1 MSLKVLIVDDHSTV
15 RMGIRMILE
24 ADPELEVVGEAAD
37 GRQAVSMTRALRPD
51 VVLMDLRM
59 PVLDGVA
66 ATGQITDAQ
75 LSRVLVL
82 TTFDDDDYLFG
93 ALQAGA
99 HGFLLK
105 SSTPTQ
111 ILAGV
116 KTAASGNSVLDPA
129 VTARVVAQAMSA
141 LSEATPPASALS
153 ETLTGRE
160 IQVLQGL
167 GQGLSNP
174 QIAQDLGI
182 GETTV
187 KTHVSRVMAKLGVA
201 SRLQAAKIAFTH
213 WG

>member
-187 KTHVSRVMAKLGVA
+187 KTHVSRVMAKLGVV

>member
-1 MSLKVLIVDDHSTV
+1 MSLTVLIVDDHSTV

-24 ADPELEVVGEAAD
+24 ADPEVDVVGEAAD
-37 GRQAVSMTRALRPD
+37 GRQAVSMARALRPA

-66 ATGQITDAQ
+66 ATLQITGAQ

-111 ILAGV
+111 ILAAV

-129 VTARVVAQAMSA
+129 VTSRVVAQAMSA
-141 LSEATPPASALS
+141 LAEAAPPASALP
-153 ETLTGRE
+153 ETLTARE
-160 IQVLQGL
+160 IQVLRGL

-174 QIAQDLGI
+174 QIAQVLGI

-187 KTHVSRVMAKLGVA
+187 KTHVSRVMSKLGVI

>member
-160 IQVLQGL
+160 IRVLQGL

-187 KTHVSRVMAKLGVA
+187 KTHVSRVMAKLGVV

>member
-141 LSEATPPASALS
+141 LSEATPPASVLS

-187 KTHVSRVMAKLGVA
+187 KTHVSRVMAKLGVV

>member
-37 GRQAVSMTRALRPD
+37 GRQAVSMTRALHPE

-141 LSEATPPASALS
+141 LTDAAAPLTALPQ
-153 ETLTGRE
+153 TLTGRE
-160 IQVLQGL
+160 TQVLQGL

-174 QIAQDLGI
+174 QIAHTLGI

-187 KTHVSRVMAKLGVA
+187 KTHVSRVMSKLGVS

>member
-141 LSEATPPASALS
+141 LSEATPPASALP

-187 KTHVSRVMAKLGVA
+187 KTHVSRVMAKLGVV